1 MDRIY
6 NKIVSAGFV
15 DKFKR
20 GEILVVHGVPGCG
33 KTKLLKEIIEE
44 FDFVVCFTAG
54 SETYKSQLGSE
65 ISKVSED
72 SVVPEGKIGILD
84 EYNIFQGS
92 LQKFKVLI
100 GDPHQSIHKSLNCNL
115 LNIES
120 RRFGKETCSLLSN
133 LNFKVES
140 RKEDRVRIE
149 NIFPSEPIGQVI
161 CLDSEVEN
169 LCTSYHLDYLTPCE
183 AQGKTFKEVTVLTST
198 QLCEVPRVPLYIALT
213 RHSELLL
220 ILTPYPDNAI
230 GSTS

>member
-20 GEILVVHGVPGCG
+20 GGTLVVHGVPGCG
-33 KTKLLKEIIEE
+33 KTRLLKEIIEE

-84 EYNIFQGS
+84 EYNIFKGD

-100 GDPHQSIHKSLNCNL
+100 GDPYQSIHKSLSCNL
-115 LNIES
+115 LNLES
-120 RRFGKETCSLLSN
+120 KRFGKETCLLLSN
-133 LNFKVES
+133 LNFKVKS
-140 RKEDRVRIE
+140 QKVDKVKIE
-149 NIFPSEPIGQVI
+149 NIFPSEPVGQVI
-161 CLDSEVEN
+161 CLDSEVET
-169 LCTSYHLDYLTPCE
+169 LCKSYHLDYLNPCE

-198 QLCEVPRVPLYIALT
+198 QLSKVPRVPLYIALT
-213 RHSELLL
+213 RHSDLLL

-230 GSTS
+230 GGTS